1 MKLIFVN
8 RYFYPDNSAT
18 AQLLS
23 DLAFGLAG
31 RGANVL
37 VITNR
42 QRFDNVDAG
51 LPAHETVHGV
61 QIERVWTSRFGRAPL
76 SARMVD
82 YLSFYLFA
90 SLALVVHAS
99 RGDIIVAK
107 TDPPLISVPIALI
120 AFLCGARLVNWAQD
134 VYPEVA
140 ERKQVPVARGA
151 LGAILRALRNLSL
164 RAAVVNVVLGERMAR
179 ETRKHAGARARIEVV
194 HNWADGDA
202 IAPIAPAAN
211 PLRPAW
217 DLAGKFVVEYSGNMG
232 QVHEFKT
239 ILDAAQR
246 LSDRPEIVFLLIG
259 SGFYRVWIEEEVRA
273 RKLANVL
280 FKPYQP
286 REQLS
291 ESLGI
296 ADMHLIS
303 LLPAMEGL
311 VVPSKIYGIMACG
324 RPTLNIGDP
333 AGEVAEIL
341 VSAKAGFTVPP
352 GDAEAMAGRI
362 LEIASSPGLGS
373 ELGANA
379 RRAFERRFSHRIAH
393 EHWVRILLGIDSKA
407 FG

>member
-23 DLAFGLAG
+23 DLAFALAE
-31 RGANVL
+31 RGAKVL

-42 QRFDNVDAG
+42 QRLYDVNAG
-51 LPAHETVHGV
+51 LPAHETSRGV
-61 QIERVWTSRFGRAPL
+61 QIERVWTTKFGRAPL

-90 SLALVVHAS
+90 SLTLALRAR

-120 AFLCGARLVNWAQD
+120 AFLRGARLVNWAQD

-140 ERKQVPVARGA
+140 ERKQVRVARGFP
-151 LGAILRALRNLSL
+151 GAILRILRDLSL

-179 ETRKHAGARARIEVV
+179 ETRSHSGAGARIEVV

-202 IAPIAPAAN
+202 IAPIEPASN
-211 PLRPAW
+211 PLRTAW
-217 DLAGKFVVEYSGNMG
+217 GLTGKFVVEYSGNMG

-239 ILDAAQR
+239 IVEAAQQ
-246 LSDRPEIVFLLIG
+246 LADRPEIVFLFIG
-259 SGFYRVWIEEEVRA
+259 GGFYRVWLEGEARA
-273 RKLANVL
+273 RNLPNML

-291 ESLGI
+291 ESLGV
-296 ADMHLIS
+296 ADVHLIS

-311 VVPSKIYGIMACG
+311 VVPSKIYGILACG

-341 VSAKAGFTVPP
+341 DSAKAGFSVPP
-352 GDAEAMAGRI
+352 DDSPMLAKRI
-362 LEIASSPGLGS
+362 LEIASSPSMASDLGL
-373 ELGANA
+373 NA
-379 RRAFERRFSHRIAH
+379 RRAFESRFSHRIAH
-393 EHWVRILLGIDSKA
+393 ERWVRILRGIDPRT